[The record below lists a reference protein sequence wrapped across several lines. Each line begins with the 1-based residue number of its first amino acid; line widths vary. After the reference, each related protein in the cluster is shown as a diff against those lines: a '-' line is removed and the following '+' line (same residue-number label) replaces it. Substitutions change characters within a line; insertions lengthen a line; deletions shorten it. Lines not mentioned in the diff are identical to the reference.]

1 MKCAKDIAII
11 LLTLFA
17 LASMKQCSENDNAAR
32 RWMDNYEVVMDTVI
46 RQREANGKVF
56 SENRALRLTADEL
69 RKSNTQLSKEVED
82 ATKKLKRALSYTSI
96 RVEHDT
102 IEVEVRVK
110 PDNSFEHTDSCIY
123 IAYSDSTI
131 QYTIAPIIVQISQYR
146 EGENVI
152 AAATAIGCGQVRSI
166 SSLYIEPDKKK
177 WWEQGWVWG
186 LVGFGL
192 GLGVR

>member
-1 MKCAKDIAII
+1 MKYTKDIALII
-11 LLTLFA
+11 LAIIAF
-17 LASMKQCSENDNAAR
+17 ASMKQCSENDKAAR
-32 RWMDNYEVVMDTVI
+32 SWMNNYEVAMDTVI
-46 RQREANGKVF
+46 RQRITSGKTF

-69 RKSNTQLSKEVED
+69 RRGNTKLSKEVED

-102 IEVEVRVK
+102 IEVEVRVET
-110 PDNSFEHTDSCIY
+110 DNSFEHVDSCIY
-123 IAYSDSTI
+123 IAYSDSMI
-131 QYTIAPIIVQISQYR
+131 QYAIVPIIVQISQYR

-152 AAATAIGCGQVRSI
+152 AAATAIGCGEVKGI
-166 SSLYIEPDKKK
+166 SSLYIETDKKK